1 MRCRSARC
9 SCLAIKRAFL
19 SRHACLSR
27 RAASVLPTHA
37 RITST
42 LLSPLLTTDNMTARY
57 TGLADC
63 PDDDD
68 DFGLGDDDDEAKV
81 LGESLHEYALGVT
94 EMSQPGVPGGAD
106 LISIDSGENSDS
118 TSLLQPPRP
127 HVPAPPVP
135 SVPVPTL
142 APPPPR
148 K

>member
-94 EMSQPGVPGGAD
+94 EMSQPGGAD

-127 HVPAPPVP
+127 PVPAPPVP

>member
-1 MRCRSARC
+1 
-9 SCLAIKRAFL
+9 
-19 SRHACLSR
+19 
-27 RAASVLPTHA
+27 
-37 RITST
+37 
-42 LLSPLLTTDNMTARY
+42 MTARY
-57 TGLADC
+57 TGLADG

-94 EMSQPGVPGGAD
+94 EISQAPPLEPGGAD
-106 LISIDSGENSDS
+106 LISIDSGENGDS

-127 HVPAPPVP
+127 LAAPPAP
-135 SVPVPTL
+135 SLPVPTL

>member
-1 MRCRSARC
+1 
-9 SCLAIKRAFL
+9 
-19 SRHACLSR
+19 
-27 RAASVLPTHA
+27 
-37 RITST
+37 
-42 LLSPLLTTDNMTARY
+42 MTARY
-57 TGLADC
+57 TGLADG

-94 EMSQPGVPGGAD
+94 EVSQPGGAD
-106 LISIDSGENSDS
+106 LISIDSGENGDS

-127 HVPAPPVP
+127 PVPAPPAP